1 MSKRETPMT
10 RWYWQQVGGL
20 LIEEF
25 QVVSQSEGQGRRLVD
40 GLIVHGEPTQV
51 AVSRQFDVAGRD
63 VTVVQA
69 KARRLGMPLMGQC
82 LFSRD
87 LLQSLGARTV
97 QSVALCTA
105 DDLVLRPLLEQH
117 DGCLVQVVPS
127 DGLSQE

>member
-10 RWYWQQVGGL
+10 RWYWQKVGGL

-25 QVVSQSEGQGRRLVD
+25 QVVSQSDGQGRRLVD

-51 AVSRQFDVAGRD
+51 AVSRQFDVVGRN

-87 LLQSLGARTV
+87 LLRNLGARSV

-105 DDLVLRPLLEQH
+105 DDLVLRTLLEQH
-117 DGCLVQVVPS
+117 DNCFVQVVPS
-127 DGLSQE
+127 EGLG

>member
-1 MSKRETPMT
+1 MT

-25 QVVSQSEGQGRRLVD
+25 QVVSQSDGQGRRLVD
-40 GLIVHGEPTQV
+40 GLIVHGELTQV
-51 AVSRQFDVAGRD
+51 ATSRQFDVAGRD

-87 LLQSLGARTV
+87 LLRNLGARSV
-97 QSVALCTA
+97 LSVALCTA
-105 DDLVLRPLLEQH
+105 DDLALRPLLERH
-117 DGCLVQVVPS
+117 DSCCVQVVPAS
-127 DGLSQE
+127 EFSWT

>member
-25 QVVSQSEGQGRRLVD
+25 QVVSQGDGQGRRLVD

-87 LLQSLGARTV
+87 LLSNLGARTV

-105 DDLVLRPLLEQH
+105 DDLVLRPLLERH
-117 DGCLVQVVPS
+117 DGCLAQVVPAEV
-127 DGLSQE
+127 LA

>member
-1 MSKRETPMT
+1 MT
-10 RWYWQQVGGL
+10 RWYWQKVGGL

-25 QVVSQSEGQGRRLVD
+25 QVVNQSDGQGRRLVD

-51 AVSRQFDVAGRD
+51 AVSRQFAVTGRD

-87 LLQSLGARTV
+87 LIRNLGARTV
-97 QSVALCTA
+97 RSVALCTA

-117 DGCLVQVVPS
+117 DNCFVEVVPLGMTS
-127 DGLSQE
+127 EP

>member
-25 QVVSQSEGQGRRLVD
+25 QVVSQIDGQGRRLVD
-40 GLIVHGEPTQV
+40 ALIVHGEPMRI
-51 AVSRQFDVAGRD
+51 AESRKFDVTGRE

-87 LLQSLGARTV
+87 LILALGAKTV
-97 QSVALCTA
+97 RSVALCTQ
-105 DDLVLRPLLEQH
+105 DDAALRPLLEQH
-117 DGCLVQVVPS
+117 DNCVVEVIPQG
-127 DGLSQE
+127 DYT

>member
-1 MSKRETPMT
+1 MT

-25 QVVSQSEGQGRRLVD
+25 QVVSQSDGSGRRLVD
-40 GLIVHGEPTQV
+40 GLIVAGEPTQV
-51 AVSRQFDVAGRD
+51 ATSRLFDVTDRD

-87 LLQSLGARTV
+87 LLRNLGARSV
-97 QSVALCTA
+97 RSVALCTA
-105 DDLVLRPLLEQH
+105 DDLTLRPLLEQH
-117 DGCLVQVVPS
+117 HNCFVEVVPFE
-127 DGLSQE
+127 GIA